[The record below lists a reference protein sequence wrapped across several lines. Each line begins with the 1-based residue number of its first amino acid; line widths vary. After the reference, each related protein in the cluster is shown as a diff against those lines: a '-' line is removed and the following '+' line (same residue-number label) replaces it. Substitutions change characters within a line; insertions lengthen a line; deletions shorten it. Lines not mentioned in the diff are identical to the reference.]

1 MPKITPLTV
10 PRSSALR
17 YTLHC
22 PTDLT
27 APRTTRTYVADVLWA
42 QRLTDLLDDA
52 VLCTSEL
59 MTNACVHAKGAEG
72 AVLRMAVDV
81 RGPVPLRVTVYDG
94 DAETTPR
101 LLEGYAPESGRGL
114 WLVDMLSRGRWGT
127 VPGAPL
133 PGGGK
138 GVWFELGV
146 PDAGDLPPI
155 EHQGS
160 CFPGARDR

>member
-1 MPKITPLTV
+1 MPKITPQTGPQPPA
-10 PRSSALR
+10 PRLPRR
-17 YTLHC
+17 YNLYC
-22 PTDLT
+22 PTGLT
-27 APRTTRTYVADVLWA
+27 APRTARTYVAGVLH
-42 QRLTDLLDDA
+42 RHTLTGLLDDA

-59 MTNACVHAKGAEG
+59 MTNACVHAKGAGG

-94 DAETTPR
+94 DATAGPR
-101 LLEGYAPESGRGL
+101 LLEGYEPESGRGL

-138 GVWFELGV
+138 GVWFELG
-146 PDAGDLPPI
+146 A
-155 EHQGS
+155 
-160 CFPGARDR
+160 PGAADSTPPAHFNPNGWA